1 MHERLVKTA
10 RPATIT
16 AAVAL
21 LCACAVGPNY
31 RLPAMPVAQQFANV
45 TQPGFSSADVEA
57 RFWTL
62 FNEPKL
68 DRLVDDALAENED
81 LKRARANLNASR
93 AARRLAGFD
102 LYPTVT
108 AAGGYT
114 RARESQNQLA
124 LPGVPALNGAQ
135 RTFDDAD
142 VGFDAFWELDFFGRV
157 RRGIQAA
164 RAEEQASAASLR
176 DVQVTVTAEV
186 ARNYFVLRGLQEQ
199 LAVAVRNADNQDQT
213 WKLTRARL
221 DAGRGTE
228 LDTSRAEAQ
237 LKTTLASIP
246 LLESS
251 IATTLYRLSVLTGR
265 LPDALTSE
273 LQSPQPF
280 QPLPALNGV
289 GDPATLLRRRP
300 DIRIAER
307 TLAASTAR
315 IGVAIGDLFPK
326 VTFTGSIGYDAA
338 SFGGIGKTG
347 SDTFTIGPGISWAAF
362 DLGRVNARIKIAH
375 AQADADLAAYE
386 SSVLGALEETEGAL
400 ITYGRSQSRRDL
412 LTEAAG
418 ASERAADLARQ
429 RFQGG
434 LTDFVN
440 VLDAERDALA
450 VEDSLA
456 QSHTQTAT
464 ALVAVYK
471 ALGGGWADEPLQAKR

>member
-1 MHERLVKTA
+1 MRKVPVGMLVG
-10 RPATIT
+10 
-16 AAVAL
+16 AAAAAL
-21 LCACAVGPNY
+21 SACAVGPNY
-31 RLPAMPVAQQFANV
+31 QRPVTPVPPQFANIG
-45 TQPGFSSADVEA
+45 QPGFNGGDVEA
-57 RFWTL
+57 KFWTL
-62 FNEPKL
+62 FKDPRL
-68 DRLVDDALAENED
+68 DRLVDDALTANKD
-81 LKRARANLNASR
+81 LQRARANLRASR

-102 LYPTVT
+102 LFPTVT
-108 AAGGYT
+108 AAGSYT
-114 RARESQNQLA
+114 HTRESRNQL
-124 LPGVPALNGAQ
+124 PAIISPD
-135 RTFDDAD
+135 RTLDSAD

-199 LAVAVRNADNQDQT
+199 LAVATRNADNQTQT
-213 WKLTRARL
+213 LRVTQARL
-221 DAGRGTE
+221 EAGRGTE
-228 LDTSRAEAQ
+228 LDSARAEAQ

-251 IATTLYRLSVLTGR
+251 TATTIYRLSVLTGR
-265 LPDALTSE
+265 LPDALTAD
-273 LQSPQPF
+273 LQVAE
-280 QPLPALNGV
+280 PLQDLPSLNAV

-300 DIRIAER
+300 DIRVAER
-307 TLAASTAR
+307 SLAASTAR

-326 VTFTGSIGYDAA
+326 VTFTGSVGYNAA
-338 SFGGIGKTG
+338 TFGGLGKTG
-347 SDTFTIGPGISWAAF
+347 SDTYTVGPAISWAAF
-362 DLGRVNARIKIAH
+362 DLGRVGARIKIAH

-386 SSVLGALEETEGAL
+386 ASVLGALEETEGAL
-400 ITYGRSQSRRDL
+400 LTYGRAQSRREL
-412 LTEAAG
+412 LTQAAT

-440 VLDAERDALA
+440 VLDAEREALI

-456 QSHTQTAT
+456 QSRTQTAT

-471 ALGGGWADEPLQAKR
+471 ALGGGWVDEPLEAKR